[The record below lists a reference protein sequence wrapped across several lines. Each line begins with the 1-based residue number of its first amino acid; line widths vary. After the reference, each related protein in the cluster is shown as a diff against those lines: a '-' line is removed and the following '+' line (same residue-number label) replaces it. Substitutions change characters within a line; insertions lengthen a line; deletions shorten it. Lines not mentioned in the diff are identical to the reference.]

1 MSLLIK
7 DSIEGKKINIKE
19 LYNLPEKVVHCKKCV
34 VSNQRPRIT
43 FDAHG
48 VCSACNFAEEKNK
61 KIDWDLREKELQD
74 LCNKYRRKD
83 GYWDVV
89 VPCSGGKDSTFVAHM
104 LKYKYNMNPLT
115 VTWTPML
122 YTDVGWRNLQH
133 MIASGIDNILGSPD
147 GKTHRILTK
156 LSIELLGD
164 CHQPFIYGQKAFP
177 MNIAVNYKIPLVMYG
192 ENGEIEYGGDSKNK
206 N

>member
-1 MSLLIK
+1 M
-7 DSIEGKKINIKE
+7 
-19 LYNLPEKVVHCKKCV
+19 
-34 VSNQRPRIT
+34 SNQRPRIT
-43 FDAHG
+43 FDEHG

-74 LCNKYRRKD
+74 LCNKHRRKD

-156 LSIELLGD
+156 LSIELLESWKILSN
-164 CHQPFIYGQKAFP
+164 PFFLRYPDIQRTSMGALRKSLLFD
-177 MNIAVNYKIPLVMYG
+177 PLPP
-192 ENGEIEYGGDSKNK
+192 
-206 N
+206 